1 MLSTIGFMQTIPDV
15 KGQKLFTE
23 AYNEYLQ
30 ELIRRARFMIDNHEL
45 SEDLVQDVFV
55 KMWLYLARGGEIKKT
70 RAFLHHVLGNVI
82 VDMCRKHKTLSLD
95 ALVEQGYEPGADDH
109 ERLVDVMDGKH
120 AFSRMRRLPK
130 LYQRVLRMKYALGLS
145 YEDISRTT
153 GQSRNT
159 SAVQVHRG
167 LEKLK
172 LLCRA
177 P

>member
-1 MLSTIGFMQTIPDV
+1 MHTIPDS
-15 KGQKLFTE
+15 KGEELFTQ
-23 AYNEYLQ
+23 AYNEYMQ
-30 ELIRRARFMIDNHEL
+30 ELIRRARYMIDNHEL
-45 SEDLVQDVFV
+45 SEDLVQDVYV
-55 KMWLYLARGGEIKKT
+55 KTWLYLGRGGEIKKM
-70 RAFLHHVLGNVI
+70 RAFLHHILGNVI

-95 ALVEQGYEPGADDH
+95 ALLEQGYEPRIDDAD
-109 ERLVDVMDGKH
+109 RLLDMVDGRN
-120 AFSRMRRLPK
+120 AFHLIGRLPK

-145 YEDISRTT
+145 YEDISRST

-172 LLCRA
+172 VLCRV